1 MNFYACVGFFLY
13 LCTVQIDTVMKKS
26 LAFISILGL
35 TAAQAHA
42 DTYYAG
48 NHANAAG
55 TTLEFHVDSMPT
67 SLSSLPEHNT
77 LESYTSPQPKLSEW
91 AVKTG
96 SNTDWN
102 TTNSIKPYKFMD
114 DMTFVGVPLFV
125 AGIIAKS
132 EKASF
137 RQNYDS
143 KKTNTR
149 LITNFHNEIDNY
161 TQYVPFALAAGLNFA
176 GVEGRSD
183 HWRFLASGAMSYAI
197 MAAIVN
203 PIKYSAKEM
212 RPDGSTRNSWPS
224 GHTATAFVSATIL
237 HKEYGL
243 TRSPWYSVAGY
254 AVATATGVMRVLN
267 NRHWVSD
274 VLSGAGIGI
283 VSTELAYGISDLIF
297 KGKHLKRN
305 DLSNTANIIE
315 NPSFFSVSM
324 GIGLGSRNLTFSGA
338 DLDLQEETADDVISN
353 NVELKFGAATVVG
366 AEGAY
371 FFNKY
376 IGIGGRLKVRSTPIK
391 GWSNMT
397 STQRNKIEKMYEAY
411 SGSGVDWMP
420 VHDLTIES
428 DHITEFSA
436 NAGVY
441 FNLPLSRRLALGS
454 KLLIGRSVIQDLDV
468 DAHFS
473 GTSVIQTY
481 DKVTDPITG
490 KVTETPVL
498 KGGEPYD
505 ISWDYMTVSGNNTL
519 TYGTGLSLTYA
530 YKSNF
535 SWKVFVD
542 YDFTRKRYTMD
553 LNTSEFLR
561 VACFNPVADGTLV
574 PQEYNNLCDEYK
586 ERNIGNGG
594 TNLSSTIKKNMNN
607 FVIGAAF
614 TVSF

>member
-1 MNFYACVGFFLY
+1 MLVSAFFLY

-48 NHANAAG
+48 DHANAAG

-77 LESYTSPQPKLSEW
+77 LESYASSQPKLSEW
-91 AVKTG
+91 AVKAG
-96 SNTDWN
+96 NDTDWN
-102 TTNSIKPYKFMD
+102 GTTGIKPYKFMD
-114 DMTFVGVPLFV
+114 DMTFAGVPIFV

-143 KKTNTR
+143 KSSRAR
-149 LITNFHNEIDNY
+149 LVTNFHNEIDNY

-183 HWRFLASGAMSYAI
+183 HWRFLASSAMSYAI

-305 DLSNTANIIE
+305 DLLTTSDIIE
-315 NPSFFSVSM
+315 HPSFFSISM
-324 GIGLGSRNLTFSGA
+324 GIGLGSRNMTFSGI
-338 DLDLQEETADDVISN
+338 DLDLQEETEHDVISN
-353 NVELKFGAATVVG
+353 DVKLKFGAATVVG

-376 IGIGGRLKVRSTPIK
+376 IGVGGRLKVRSTPIK
-391 GWSNMT
+391 GWNNMT
-397 STQRNKIEKMYEAY
+397 SNQRSKVESMYKAY
-411 SGSGVDWMP
+411 SDAAEWWIP

-436 NAGVY
+436 NAGLY

-454 KLLIGRSVIQDLDV
+454 KLLVGRSVIQDLDV

-473 GTSVIQTY
+473 GNELIRTY
-481 DKVTDPITG
+481 EGDKPVAKKGDAFDVT
-490 KVTETPVL
+490 
-498 KGGEPYD
+498 
-505 ISWDYMTVSGNNTL
+505 WDYMTVSGNNTM

-542 YDFTRKRYTMD
+542 YDFTRKRYTMSLD
-553 LNTSEFLR
+553 TYKFLEK
-561 VACFNPVADGTLV
+561 ACLE
-574 PQEYNNLCDEYK
+574 EYEEVLDEYQAFNK
-586 ERNIGNGG
+586 GNGSS
-594 TNLSSTIKKNMNN
+594 NLSSTIKKNMNN